1 MECLRLPHRVSGDP
15 GLSHFRGAGVFEFP
29 SVPETWRADRP
40 MGLASRPESLG
51 RHAMLHEIRTL
62 VVTGDA
68 ATAHPIR
75 ERLERRF
82 PDMAVETTHTPSGL
96 CLDYDVFVVDC
107 PTVGTSVA
115 RMLRNENP
123 QAFLLVFTDGLDG
136 EALRELLTAAC
147 NAACDRVDDR

>member
-1 MECLRLPHRVSGDP
+1 
-15 GLSHFRGAGVFEFP
+15 
-29 SVPETWRADRP
+29 
-40 MGLASRPESLG
+40 
-51 RHAMLHEIRTL
+51 MLHEIRTL

-96 CLDYDVFVVDC
+96 SLDYDVFVVDC

-115 RMLRNENP
+115 RMLRAENP
-123 QAFLLVFTDGLDG
+123 HAFLIAFTDDLDV
-136 EALRELLTAAC
+136 EALKDLLNATC
-147 NAACDRVDDR
+147 NAACDRADDDALETALDQVRHFVAQHTSSPENTGILGVARSMSELLKLWNRRLEALETA

>member
-1 MECLRLPHRVSGDP
+1 
-15 GLSHFRGAGVFEFP
+15 
-29 SVPETWRADRP
+29 
-40 MGLASRPESLG
+40 
-51 RHAMLHEIRTL
+51 MLHEIRTL

-123 QAFLLVFTDGLDG
+123 QAFLLVFTDDLDG
-136 EALRELLTAAC
+136 EALRDLLNAAC
-147 NAACDRVDDR
+147 NAACDRVDEEQLEAALDEVRDYVAQRTAAPEHTGLLGVVRSMSELLKLWNRRLDAMEAS

>member
-1 MECLRLPHRVSGDP
+1 
-15 GLSHFRGAGVFEFP
+15 
-29 SVPETWRADRP
+29 
-40 MGLASRPESLG
+40 
-51 RHAMLHEIRTL
+51 MLHEIRTL

-115 RMLRNENP
+115 RMLRAENP
-123 QAFLLVFTDGLDG
+123 QAFLLAFTDELDVD
-136 EALRELLTAAC
+136 ALKELLNATC
-147 NAACDRVDDR
+147 NAACDRVDEECLETALDQVRHFIAQRSASPEGTGLLGVVRSMSELLKLWNRRLEALETA